1 MSRLGIP
8 VCRCSDAYAGGCWRF
23 EARRDTK
30 EDREA
35 NGATDKT
42 GKAPHELADETAKD
56 NEGRRVETT
65 GA

>member
-1 MSRLGIP
+1 MPLLGILGASKP
-8 VCRCSDAYAGGCWRF
+8 VAMRKRKS
-23 EARRDTK
+23 
-30 EDREA
+30 REA

-42 GKAPHELADETAKD
+42 GKVAPHKLADETAKS